1 MKKILTIILCALL
14 CIGAV
19 GGSFALAKHIDG
31 KTPDKQSQN
40 SSPTSDDDGTET
52 VSTWQLCTS
61 VTELAVGDQ
70 IVIVV
75 QSEEVALG
83 TTQNTS
89 NRSAASVTKDG
100 HTVMFGDDVQI
111 ITLENGV
118 VENTFAFNVGTGYLY
133 APSSAS
139 NQLKTHASIDEN
151 SSWSMPEVTI
161 TSSKS
166 VTMALNSY
174 HTIEGTV
181 EPVGLDVP
189 ARFVSSNENV
199 ATVSE
204 AGVVYA
210 RGYGS
215 ATITLYIAGEAYTI
229 SVTCSS
235 NVQYM

>member
-14 CIGAV
+14 CIGAI

-52 VSTWQLCTS
+52 VSTWQLCTD

-89 NRSAASVTKDG
+89 NRSAASVIKDG
-100 HTVMFGDDVQI
+100 HTVTFGDDVQI

-151 SSWSMPEVTI
+151 SSWSIVI
-161 TSSKS
+161 DSSCVANIVAQGES
-166 VTMALNSY
+166 TRNVLMYNLASNLFSCY
-174 HTIEGTV
+174 SSAQ
-181 EPVGLDVP
+181 EPVAIYKLIDG
-189 ARFVSSNENV
+189 EN
-199 ATVSE
+199 
-204 AGVVYA
+204 
-210 RGYGS
+210 
-215 ATITLYIAGEAYTI
+215 
-229 SVTCSS
+229 
-235 NVQYM
+235 N

>member
-14 CIGAV
+14 CVGAI

-52 VSTWQLCTS
+52 VSTWQLCTD

-89 NRSAASVTKDG
+89 TRSAASVTKDG
-100 HTVMFGDDVQI
+100 HTVTFGDDVQI

-118 VENTFAFNVGTGYLY
+118 VENTFAFNVGTGYLC

-151 SSWSMPEVTI
+151 SSWSIVI
-161 TSSKS
+161 DSSCVANIVAQGES
-166 VTMALNSY
+166 TRNVLMYNLASNLFSCY
-174 HTIEGTV
+174 SSAQ
-181 EPVGLDVP
+181 EPVAIYKLIDG
-189 ARFVSSNENV
+189 EN
-199 ATVSE
+199 
-204 AGVVYA
+204 
-210 RGYGS
+210 
-215 ATITLYIAGEAYTI
+215 
-229 SVTCSS
+229 
-235 NVQYM
+235 N

>member
-31 KTPDKQSQN
+31 KAPEKQSQN
-40 SSPTSDDDGTET
+40 SSPTSDEESEET
-52 VSTWQLCTS
+52 VSTWQLCTN

-100 HTVMFGDDVQI
+100 HTVTFGDDVQI

-151 SSWSMPEVTI
+151 SSWSIVI
-161 TSSKS
+161 DSSCVANIVAQGES
-166 VTMALNSY
+166 TRNVLMYNLASNLFSCY
-174 HTIEGTV
+174 SSAQ
-181 EPVGLDVP
+181 EPVAIYKLIDG
-189 ARFVSSNENV
+189 EN
-199 ATVSE
+199 
-204 AGVVYA
+204 
-210 RGYGS
+210 
-215 ATITLYIAGEAYTI
+215 
-229 SVTCSS
+229 
-235 NVQYM
+235 N

>member
-14 CIGAV
+14 CIGAI

-31 KTPDKQSQN
+31 KTPEKQSQN
-40 SSPTSDDDGTET
+40 SSPTSDEESDDGAET
-52 VSTWQLCTS
+52 VSTWQLCTD

-89 NRSAASVTKDG
+89 NRSAASITKDG
-100 HTVMFGDDVQI
+100 HTVTFGDDVQI

-151 SSWSMPEVTI
+151 SSWSIVI
-161 TSSKS
+161 DSSCVANIVAQGES
-166 VTMALNSY
+166 TRNVLMYNLASNLFSCY
-174 HTIEGTV
+174 SSAQ
-181 EPVGLDVP
+181 EPVVIYKLIDG
-189 ARFVSSNENV
+189 EN
-199 ATVSE
+199 
-204 AGVVYA
+204 
-210 RGYGS
+210 
-215 ATITLYIAGEAYTI
+215 
-229 SVTCSS
+229 
-235 NVQYM
+235 N

>member
-14 CIGAV
+14 CVGAI

-40 SSPTSDDDGTET
+40 SSPTSDEESEET
-52 VSTWQLCTS
+52 VSMWQLCTD

-83 TTQNTS
+83 TMQNTS

-100 HTVMFGDDVQI
+100 HTVTFSDDVQI

-151 SSWSMPEVTI
+151 SSWSIVI
-161 TSSKS
+161 DSSCVANIVAQGES
-166 VTMALNSY
+166 TRNVLMYNLASNLFSCY
-174 HTIEGTV
+174 SSAQ
-181 EPVGLDVP
+181 EPVAIYKLIDG
-189 ARFVSSNENV
+189 EN
-199 ATVSE
+199 
-204 AGVVYA
+204 
-210 RGYGS
+210 
-215 ATITLYIAGEAYTI
+215 
-229 SVTCSS
+229 
-235 NVQYM
+235 N

>member
-40 SSPTSDDDGTET
+40 SSPTSDEESEET
-52 VSTWQLCTS
+52 VSTWQLCTD

-100 HTVMFGDDVQI
+100 HTVSFGDDVQI

-151 SSWSMPEVTI
+151 SSWSI
-161 TSSKS
+161 DIDSSCVANIVAQGES
-166 VTMALNSY
+166 TRNVLMYNLASNLFSCY
-174 HTIEGTV
+174 ASAQETV
-181 EPVGLDVP
+181 VIYKLVE
-189 ARFVSSNENV
+189 
-199 ATVSE
+199 
-204 AGVVYA
+204 
-210 RGYGS
+210 S
-215 ATITLYIAGEAYTI
+215 A
-229 SVTCSS
+229 
-235 NVQYM
+235 NN

>member
-1 MKKILTIILCALL
+1 MKKILTIILCVLL

-31 KTPDKQSQN
+31 KVPDKQSQN
-40 SSPTSDDDGTET
+40 SSPTSDEEGEET
-52 VSTWQLCTS
+52 VSTWQLCTD
-61 VTELAVGDQ
+61 VTEFAVGDQ

-100 HTVMFGDDVQI
+100 HTVTFDDGVQI

-151 SSWSMPEVTI
+151 SSWSIVI
-161 TSSKS
+161 DSSCVANIVAQGES
-166 VTMALNSY
+166 TRNVLMYNLASNLFSCY
-174 HTIEGTV
+174 SSAQ
-181 EPVGLDVP
+181 EPVVIYKLID
-189 ARFVSSNENV
+189 SEN
-199 ATVSE
+199 
-204 AGVVYA
+204 
-210 RGYGS
+210 
-215 ATITLYIAGEAYTI
+215 
-229 SVTCSS
+229 
-235 NVQYM
+235 N

>member
-14 CIGAV
+14 CVGAI

-40 SSPTSDDDGTET
+40 SSPTSDEESEET
-52 VSTWQLCTS
+52 VSMWQLCTD

-83 TTQNTS
+83 TMQNTS

-100 HTVMFGDDVQI
+100 HTVTFSDDVQI

-151 SSWSMPEVTI
+151 SSWSIVI
-161 TSSKS
+161 DSSCVANIVAQGESTRNVLMYNLASNLFSCYSSAQEPVAIYK
-166 VTMALNSY
+166 L
-174 HTIEGTV
+174 IEG
-181 EPVGLDVP
+181 
-189 ARFVSSNENV
+189 EN
-199 ATVSE
+199 
-204 AGVVYA
+204 
-210 RGYGS
+210 
-215 ATITLYIAGEAYTI
+215 
-229 SVTCSS
+229 
-235 NVQYM
+235 N

>member
-14 CIGAV
+14 CIGAI

-40 SSPTSDDDGTET
+40 SSPTSDDDGTAT
-52 VSTWQLCTS
+52 VSTWQLCTD

-89 NRSAASVTKDG
+89 NRSAASVIKDG
-100 HTVMFGDDVQI
+100 HTVTFGNDVQI

-151 SSWSMPEVTI
+151 SSWSIVI
-161 TSSKS
+161 DSSCVANIVAQGES
-166 VTMALNSY
+166 TRNVLMYNLASNLFSCY
-174 HTIEGTV
+174 SSAQ
-181 EPVGLDVP
+181 EPVAIYKLIDG
-189 ARFVSSNENV
+189 EN
-199 ATVSE
+199 
-204 AGVVYA
+204 
-210 RGYGS
+210 
-215 ATITLYIAGEAYTI
+215 
-229 SVTCSS
+229 
-235 NVQYM
+235 N

>member
-31 KTPDKQSQN
+31 KVPDKQSQN
-40 SSPTSDDDGTET
+40 SSPTSDEESEET
-52 VSTWQLCTS
+52 VSMWQLCTD

-89 NRSAASVTKDG
+89 NRSAASVIKDG
-100 HTVMFGDDVQI
+100 HTVTFGDDVQI

-151 SSWSMPEVTI
+151 SSWSIVI
-161 TSSKS
+161 DSSCVANIVAQGES
-166 VTMALNSY
+166 TRNVLMYNLASNLFSCY
-174 HTIEGTV
+174 SSAQ
-181 EPVGLDVP
+181 EPVAIYKLIDG
-189 ARFVSSNENV
+189 EN
-199 ATVSE
+199 
-204 AGVVYA
+204 
-210 RGYGS
+210 
-215 ATITLYIAGEAYTI
+215 
-229 SVTCSS
+229 
-235 NVQYM
+235 N

>member
-40 SSPTSDDDGTET
+40 SSPTSDEESDDGAET
-52 VSTWQLCTS
+52 VSTWQLCTD

-100 HTVMFGDDVQI
+100 HTVTFGDDVQI

-151 SSWSMPEVTI
+151 SSWSIVI
-161 TSSKS
+161 DSSCVANIVAQGES
-166 VTMALNSY
+166 TRNVLMYNLASNLFSCY
-174 HTIEGTV
+174 SSAQ
-181 EPVGLDVP
+181 EPVAIYKLIDG
-189 ARFVSSNENV
+189 EN
-199 ATVSE
+199 
-204 AGVVYA
+204 
-210 RGYGS
+210 
-215 ATITLYIAGEAYTI
+215 
-229 SVTCSS
+229 
-235 NVQYM
+235 N

>member
-14 CIGAV
+14 CIGAI

-40 SSPTSDDDGTET
+40 SSPTSDDDGTAT
-52 VSTWQLCTS
+52 VSTWQLCTD

-89 NRSAASVTKDG
+89 NRSAASVIKDG
-100 HTVMFGDDVQI
+100 HTVTFGDDVQI

-151 SSWSMPEVTI
+151 SSWSIVI
-161 TSSKS
+161 DSSCVANIVAQGES
-166 VTMALNSY
+166 TRNVLMYNLASNLFSCY
-174 HTIEGTV
+174 SSAQ
-181 EPVGLDVP
+181 EPVAIYKLIDG
-189 ARFVSSNENV
+189 EN
-199 ATVSE
+199 
-204 AGVVYA
+204 
-210 RGYGS
+210 
-215 ATITLYIAGEAYTI
+215 
-229 SVTCSS
+229 
-235 NVQYM
+235 N

>member
-1 MKKILTIILCALL
+1 MKKILTIILCVLL
-14 CIGAV
+14 CIGAI

-40 SSPTSDDDGTET
+40 TSPTSDEESEET
-52 VSTWQLCTS
+52 VSTWQLCTD

-100 HTVMFGDDVQI
+100 HTVTFGDDVQI

-151 SSWSMPEVTI
+151 SSWSIVI
-161 TSSKS
+161 DSSCVANIVAQGES
-166 VTMALNSY
+166 TRNVLMYNLASNLFSCY
-174 HTIEGTV
+174 SSAQ
-181 EPVGLDVP
+181 EPVAIYKLIDG
-189 ARFVSSNENV
+189 EN
-199 ATVSE
+199 
-204 AGVVYA
+204 
-210 RGYGS
+210 
-215 ATITLYIAGEAYTI
+215 
-229 SVTCSS
+229 
-235 NVQYM
+235 N

>member
-1 MKKILTIILCALL
+1 MKKILYFLLCILL

-40 SSPTSDDDGTET
+40 SSPTSDEESEET
-52 VSTWQLCTS
+52 VSTWQLCTD

-100 HTVMFGDDVQI
+100 HTVTFGDDVQI

-151 SSWSMPEVTI
+151 SSWSIVI
-161 TSSKS
+161 DSSCVANIVAQGES
-166 VTMALNSY
+166 TRNVLMYNLASNLFSCY
-174 HTIEGTV
+174 SSAQ
-181 EPVGLDVP
+181 EPVAIYKLIDG
-189 ARFVSSNENV
+189 EN
-199 ATVSE
+199 
-204 AGVVYA
+204 
-210 RGYGS
+210 
-215 ATITLYIAGEAYTI
+215 
-229 SVTCSS
+229 
-235 NVQYM
+235 N

>member
-14 CIGAV
+14 CIGAI

-40 SSPTSDDDGTET
+40 SSPTDDSEKDSQT
-52 VSTWQLCTS
+52 VSTWQLCTD

-89 NRSAASVTKDG
+89 NRSAASVVKDG
-100 HTVMFGDDVQI
+100 HTITFGDDVQI

-151 SSWSMPEVTI
+151 SSWSIVI
-161 TSSKS
+161 DSSCVANIVAQGESTRNVLMYNLASNLFSCYSSAQEPVAIYK
-166 VTMALNSY
+166 L
-174 HTIEGTV
+174 IEG
-181 EPVGLDVP
+181 
-189 ARFVSSNENV
+189 EN
-199 ATVSE
+199 
-204 AGVVYA
+204 
-210 RGYGS
+210 
-215 ATITLYIAGEAYTI
+215 
-229 SVTCSS
+229 
-235 NVQYM
+235 N

>member
-14 CIGAV
+14 CIGAI

-52 VSTWQLCTS
+52 VSTWQLCTD

-89 NRSAASVTKDG
+89 NRSAASVVKDG
-100 HTVMFGDDVQI
+100 HTITFGDDVQI

-151 SSWSMPEVTI
+151 SSWSIVI
-161 TSSKS
+161 DSSCVANIVAQGES
-166 VTMALNSY
+166 TRNVLMYNLASNLFSCY
-174 HTIEGTV
+174 SSAQ
-181 EPVGLDVP
+181 EPVAIYKLIDG
-189 ARFVSSNENV
+189 EN
-199 ATVSE
+199 
-204 AGVVYA
+204 
-210 RGYGS
+210 
-215 ATITLYIAGEAYTI
+215 
-229 SVTCSS
+229 
-235 NVQYM
+235 N

>member
-14 CIGAV
+14 CIGAI

-40 SSPTSDDDGTET
+40 SSPTSDDDGTAT
-52 VSTWQLCTS
+52 VSTWQLCTD

-89 NRSAASVTKDG
+89 NRSAASVVKDG
-100 HTVMFGDDVQI
+100 HTITFGDDVQI

-151 SSWSMPEVTI
+151 SSWSIVI
-161 TSSKS
+161 DSSCVANIVAQGES
-166 VTMALNSY
+166 TRNVLMYNLASNLFSCY
-174 HTIEGTV
+174 SSAQ
-181 EPVGLDVP
+181 EPVAIYKLIDG
-189 ARFVSSNENV
+189 EN
-199 ATVSE
+199 
-204 AGVVYA
+204 
-210 RGYGS
+210 
-215 ATITLYIAGEAYTI
+215 
-229 SVTCSS
+229 
-235 NVQYM
+235 N

>member
-1 MKKILTIILCALL
+1 MRKILTIILCALL
-14 CIGAV
+14 CIGAI

-40 SSPTSDDDGTET
+40 SSPTSDDDGTAT
-52 VSTWQLCTS
+52 VSTWQLCTD
-61 VTELAVGDQ
+61 VTELAAGNQ

-83 TTQNTS
+83 TMQNTS

-100 HTVMFGDDVQI
+100 HTVTFGDDVQI

-151 SSWSMPEVTI
+151 SSWSIVI
-161 TSSKS
+161 DSSCVANIVAQGES
-166 VTMALNSY
+166 TRNVLMYNLASNLFSCY
-174 HTIEGTV
+174 SSAQ
-181 EPVGLDVP
+181 EPVAIYKLIDG
-189 ARFVSSNENV
+189 EN
-199 ATVSE
+199 
-204 AGVVYA
+204 
-210 RGYGS
+210 
-215 ATITLYIAGEAYTI
+215 
-229 SVTCSS
+229 
-235 NVQYM
+235 N

>member
-14 CIGAV
+14 CIGAI

-40 SSPTSDDDGTET
+40 SSPTSDDDGTAT
-52 VSTWQLCTS
+52 VSTWQLCTD

-100 HTVMFGDDVQI
+100 HTVTFGDDVQI

-151 SSWSMPEVTI
+151 SSWSIVI
-161 TSSKS
+161 DSSCVANIVAQGES
-166 VTMALNSY
+166 TRNVLMYNLASNLFSCY
-174 HTIEGTV
+174 SSAQ
-181 EPVGLDVP
+181 EPVAIYKLIDG
-189 ARFVSSNENV
+189 EN
-199 ATVSE
+199 
-204 AGVVYA
+204 
-210 RGYGS
+210 
-215 ATITLYIAGEAYTI
+215 
-229 SVTCSS
+229 
-235 NVQYM
+235 N

>member
-52 VSTWQLCTS
+52 VSTWQLCTD

-100 HTVMFGDDVQI
+100 HTVTFGDDVQI

-151 SSWSMPEVTI
+151 SSWSIVI
-161 TSSKS
+161 DSSCVANIVAQGES
-166 VTMALNSY
+166 TRNVLMYNLASNLFSCY
-174 HTIEGTV
+174 SSAQ
-181 EPVGLDVP
+181 EPVAIYKLIDG
-189 ARFVSSNENV
+189 EN
-199 ATVSE
+199 
-204 AGVVYA
+204 
-210 RGYGS
+210 
-215 ATITLYIAGEAYTI
+215 
-229 SVTCSS
+229 
-235 NVQYM
+235 N

>member
-31 KTPDKQSQN
+31 KAPEKQSQN
-40 SSPTSDDDGTET
+40 SSPTSDEESEET
-52 VSTWQLCTS
+52 VSTWQLCTN

-75 QSEEVALG
+75 QSEEFALG

-100 HTVMFGDDVQI
+100 HTVTFGDDVQI

-151 SSWSMPEVTI
+151 SSWSIVI
-161 TSSKS
+161 DSSCVANIVAQGES
-166 VTMALNSY
+166 TRNVLMYNLASNLFSCY
-174 HTIEGTV
+174 SSAQ
-181 EPVGLDVP
+181 EPVAIYKLIDG
-189 ARFVSSNENV
+189 EN
-199 ATVSE
+199 
-204 AGVVYA
+204 
-210 RGYGS
+210 
-215 ATITLYIAGEAYTI
+215 
-229 SVTCSS
+229 
-235 NVQYM
+235 N

>member
-14 CIGAV
+14 CIGAI

-40 SSPTSDDDGTET
+40 SSPTSDEESEET
-52 VSTWQLCTS
+52 VSTWQLCTD

-89 NRSAASVTKDG
+89 NRSAASVIKDG
-100 HTVMFGDDVQI
+100 HTVTFGDDVQI

-151 SSWSMPEVTI
+151 SSWSIVI
-161 TSSKS
+161 DSSCVANIVAQGES
-166 VTMALNSY
+166 TRNVLMYNLASNLFSCY
-174 HTIEGTV
+174 SSAQ
-181 EPVGLDVP
+181 EPVAIYKLIDG
-189 ARFVSSNENV
+189 EN
-199 ATVSE
+199 
-204 AGVVYA
+204 
-210 RGYGS
+210 
-215 ATITLYIAGEAYTI
+215 
-229 SVTCSS
+229 
-235 NVQYM
+235 N

>member
-14 CIGAV
+14 CIGAI

-52 VSTWQLCTS
+52 VSTWRLCTD

-100 HTVMFGDDVQI
+100 HTVTFGDDVQI

-151 SSWSMPEVTI
+151 SSWSIVI
-161 TSSKS
+161 DSSCVANIVAQGES
-166 VTMALNSY
+166 TRNVLMYNLASNLFSCY
-174 HTIEGTV
+174 SSAQ
-181 EPVGLDVP
+181 EPVAIYKLIDG
-189 ARFVSSNENV
+189 EN
-199 ATVSE
+199 
-204 AGVVYA
+204 
-210 RGYGS
+210 
-215 ATITLYIAGEAYTI
+215 
-229 SVTCSS
+229 
-235 NVQYM
+235 N

>member
-40 SSPTSDDDGTET
+40 SSPTSDEESEET
-52 VSTWQLCTS
+52 VSTWQLCTD

-151 SSWSMPEVTI
+151 SSWSIVI
-161 TSSKS
+161 DSSCVANIVAQGES
-166 VTMALNSY
+166 TRNVLIYNLASNLFSCY
-174 HTIEGTV
+174 SSAQ
-181 EPVGLDVP
+181 EPVAIYKLIDG
-189 ARFVSSNENV
+189 EN
-199 ATVSE
+199 
-204 AGVVYA
+204 
-210 RGYGS
+210 
-215 ATITLYIAGEAYTI
+215 
-229 SVTCSS
+229 
-235 NVQYM
+235 N

>member
-14 CIGAV
+14 CIGAI

-40 SSPTSDDDGTET
+40 SSPTDDDDGTET
-52 VSTWQLCTS
+52 VSTWQLCTD

-100 HTVMFGDDVQI
+100 HTVTFGDDVQI

-151 SSWSMPEVTI
+151 SSWSIVI
-161 TSSKS
+161 DSSCVANIVAQGESTRNVLMYNLASNLFSCYSSAQES
-166 VTMALNSY
+166 VAIYKLIN
-174 HTIEGTV
+174 
-181 EPVGLDVP
+181 
-189 ARFVSSNENV
+189 
-199 ATVSE
+199 
-204 AGVVYA
+204 GV
-210 RGYGS
+210 
-215 ATITLYIAGEAYTI
+215 
-229 SVTCSS
+229 
-235 NVQYM
+235 NN

>member
-40 SSPTSDDDGTET
+40 SCPTSDEESEET
-52 VSTWQLCTS
+52 VSTWQLCTD

-89 NRSAASVTKDG
+89 NRSAASVIKDG
-100 HTVMFGDDVQI
+100 HTVTFGDDVQI

-151 SSWSMPEVTI
+151 SSWSIVI
-161 TSSKS
+161 DSSCVANIVAQGES
-166 VTMALNSY
+166 TRNVLMYNLASNLFSCY
-174 HTIEGTV
+174 SSAQ
-181 EPVGLDVP
+181 EPVAIYKLIDG
-189 ARFVSSNENV
+189 EN
-199 ATVSE
+199 
-204 AGVVYA
+204 
-210 RGYGS
+210 
-215 ATITLYIAGEAYTI
+215 
-229 SVTCSS
+229 
-235 NVQYM
+235 N

>member
-14 CIGAV
+14 CIGAI
-19 GGSFALAKHIDG
+19 GGSFALAKHLDG
-31 KTPDKQSQN
+31 EKQVEQPQD
-40 SSPTSDDDGTET
+40 SSPTDDSEKDSQT
-52 VSTWQLCTS
+52 VSTWQLCTD

-83 TTQNTS
+83 TMQNTS

-100 HTVMFGDDVQI
+100 HTVTFSDDVQI

-151 SSWSMPEVTI
+151 SSWSIVI
-161 TSSKS
+161 DSSCVANIVAQGES
-166 VTMALNSY
+166 TRNVLMYNLASNLFSCY
-174 HTIEGTV
+174 SSAQ
-181 EPVGLDVP
+181 EPVAIYKLIDG
-189 ARFVSSNENV
+189 EN
-199 ATVSE
+199 
-204 AGVVYA
+204 
-210 RGYGS
+210 
-215 ATITLYIAGEAYTI
+215 
-229 SVTCSS
+229 
-235 NVQYM
+235 N

>member
-40 SSPTSDDDGTET
+40 SSPTSDEESEET
-52 VSTWQLCTS
+52 VSTWQLCTD

-100 HTVMFGDDVQI
+100 HTVTFGDDVQI
-111 ITLENGV
+111 IMLENGV

-151 SSWSMPEVTI
+151 SSWSIVI
-161 TSSKS
+161 DSSCVANIVAQGES
-166 VTMALNSY
+166 TRNVLMYNLASNLFSCY
-174 HTIEGTV
+174 SSAQ
-181 EPVGLDVP
+181 EPVAIYKLIDG
-189 ARFVSSNENV
+189 EN
-199 ATVSE
+199 
-204 AGVVYA
+204 
-210 RGYGS
+210 
-215 ATITLYIAGEAYTI
+215 
-229 SVTCSS
+229 
-235 NVQYM
+235 N

>member
-1 MKKILTIILCALL
+1 MMKKILTIILCALL
-14 CIGAV
+14 CIGAI

-40 SSPTSDDDGTET
+40 SSHTSDDDGTET
-52 VSTWQLCTS
+52 VSTWQLCTD

-89 NRSAASVTKDG
+89 NRSAVSVTKDG
-100 HTVMFGDDVQI
+100 HTVTFGDDVQI

-133 APSSAS
+133 APSSAG

-151 SSWSMPEVTI
+151 SSWSIVI
-161 TSSKS
+161 DSSCVANIVAQGES
-166 VTMALNSY
+166 TRNVLMYNLASNLFSCY
-174 HTIEGTV
+174 SSAQ
-181 EPVGLDVP
+181 EPVAIYKLIDG
-189 ARFVSSNENV
+189 EN
-199 ATVSE
+199 
-204 AGVVYA
+204 
-210 RGYGS
+210 
-215 ATITLYIAGEAYTI
+215 
-229 SVTCSS
+229 
-235 NVQYM
+235 N

>member
-14 CIGAV
+14 CIGAI

-40 SSPTSDDDGTET
+40 SSPTSDDNGTAT
-52 VSTWQLCTS
+52 VSTWQLCTD

-100 HTVMFGDDVQI
+100 YTVTFGDDVQI

-151 SSWSMPEVTI
+151 SSWSIVI
-161 TSSKS
+161 DSSCVANIVAQGES
-166 VTMALNSY
+166 TRNVLMYNLASNLFSCY
-174 HTIEGTV
+174 SSAQ
-181 EPVGLDVP
+181 EPVAIYKLIDG
-189 ARFVSSNENV
+189 EN
-199 ATVSE
+199 
-204 AGVVYA
+204 
-210 RGYGS
+210 
-215 ATITLYIAGEAYTI
+215 
-229 SVTCSS
+229 
-235 NVQYM
+235 N